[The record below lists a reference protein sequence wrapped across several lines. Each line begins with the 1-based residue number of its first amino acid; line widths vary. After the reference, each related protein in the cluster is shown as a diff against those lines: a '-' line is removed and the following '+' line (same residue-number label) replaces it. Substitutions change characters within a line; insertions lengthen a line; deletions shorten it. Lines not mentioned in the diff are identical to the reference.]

1 MQITNSKGE
10 SGSPYFTPFIPL
22 NECVNNLG
30 AMKMGRRSMNAA
42 DDLIDER
49 IVHSQFKNLGAMKTG
64 RRSMNAVDDLIDE
77 RNVHSQEN
85 LGAMKMGRQSMNA
98 VDDLIDERNVHS
110 QSMTRRR
117 QSTRNA
123 NNSQEREQSILDA
136 DNRVGIDGI
145 SKLHKTRGFTYMPR
159 VYAISSNNNSQSL
172 KVELNEYGK
181 PIGPNKSKFVE
192 FLAFIARNGKVA
204 PLNYPDL
211 HKVPKTEKSRMMDMI
226 K

>member
-1 MQITNSKGE
+1 
-10 SGSPYFTPFIPL
+10 
-22 NECVNNLG
+22 
-30 AMKMGRRSMNAA
+30 MKMGRR
-42 DDLIDER
+42 
-49 IVHSQFKNLGAMKTG
+49 KNLRAMKTG

-98 VDDLIDERNVHS
+98 VDDLIDEQNVHS

-117 QSTRNA
+117 QSTRNV

-136 DNRVGIDGI
+136 DNRVGENIDASANIDHVDTHDGI
-145 SKLHKTRGFTYMPR
+145 SKLHKTRGFTYMPHI
-159 VYAISSNNNSQSL
+159 YAISFNNNSQSL

-192 FLAFIARNGKVA
+192 FLASIARNGKVA
-204 PLNYPDL
+204 PLNYPDW

-226 K
+226 KV